1 MKYIINDDY
10 DNLNEIEDIIN
21 TLEGL
26 LDRLD
31 FYKEEYKDNINELII
46 KANDEKVEV
55 EERIRDIEL
64 KENEE
69 EENQYWKGV
78 I

>member
-31 FYKEEYKDNINELII
+31 FYKEEYKDDINELII
-46 KANDEKVEV
+46 KANDEKIEV
-55 EERIRDIEL
+55 EERIRNIEL

>member
-46 KANDEKVEV
+46 NANDEKKEV